1 MALESPDWE
10 QILEMLP
17 VGENEDMEDKRRFS
31 RYPCFCSCISS
42 DPLREMWLLMD
53 LDDSGF
59 LTLRELARG
68 VPTITQVGKVIQRH
82 FMYSAQ
88 MKPAHYPKYFLST
101 AHCTQEKVAREKVFT
116 TSLVFYQM
124 GGEGV
129 VKARVVEKKKK
140 LTTVF
145 FQKPF
150 RTSLGPKHVLRV
162 SFWHI
167 YSYRDRF
174 ESALGPHYWIKE

>member
-31 RYPCFCSCISS
+31 RYPCFCSCISG
-42 DPLREMWLLMD
+42 DPVREMWLLMD

-68 VPTITQVGKVIQRH
+68 VPTITQVGKVIQRQ

-88 MKPAHYPKYFLST
+88 MKPTHDPKHFLST
-101 AHCTQEKVAREKVFT
+101 AQCAVHTAHKRK
-116 TSLVFYQM
+116 
-124 GGEGV
+124 
-129 VKARVVEKKKK
+129 
-140 LTTVF
+140 
-145 FQKPF
+145 
-150 RTSLGPKHVLRV
+150 
-162 SFWHI
+162 
-167 YSYRDRF
+167 
-174 ESALGPHYWIKE
+174 